1 MTKDNKT
8 LIREAKRKLDKIGK
22 IFKGRDESTHYQAL
36 VYEED
41 AKVTA
46 ALKLWTGRHPFNPEL
61 DTQLVEAN
69 LSFFGGFTDVARS
82 LSEGN
87 KVLTYYST
95 YTGEEPVELRYRE
108 TTLAAL
114 VKFVQEHKSDFPL
127 GLNSKIALGDFEGNT
142 YHRKVAV
149 SSDDGRLFLNYEMN
163 EYDDAEEKQ

>member
-95 YTGEEPVELRYRE
+95 YTGEEPVELRYGE
-108 TTLAAL
+108 ITLAAL
-114 VKFVQEHKSDFPL
+114 VKFVQKHKTDFPH
-127 GLNSKIALGDFEGNT
+127 GMNTKISLGDFEGNT
-142 YHRKVAV
+142 YHRKIAV
-149 SSDDGRLFLNYEMN
+149 GSDDGRLYLSYEMH
-163 EYDDAEEKQ
+163 ERADS

>member
-1 MTKDNKT
+1 MAKDNKT

-22 IFKGRDESTHYQAL
+22 MFKGRDESTHYQAL

-69 LSFFGGFTDVARS
+69 LSLIGGFTDVTRS
-82 LSEGN
+82 LSGGN
-87 KVLTYYST
+87 KELTYYST
-95 YTGEEPVELRYRE
+95 YTGEEPVKLRYGE

-114 VKFVQEHKSDFPL
+114 VKFVQEHKSDFPH
-127 GLNSKIALGDFEGNT
+127 GMNTKIALGDFESNN

-149 SSDDGRLFLNYEMN
+149 GADDGRLYLSYEMH
-163 EYDDAEEKQ
+163 EQADS